1 MAKGKIFSGLD
12 YAVNVDY
19 GKSIIQIPANAF
31 ELVVGDIKKLGKI
44 PDGIKVIE
52 IKEAK

>member
-12 YAVNVDY
+12 YAVNVAY
-19 GKSIIQIPANAF
+19 GESTIQIPANAF
-31 ELVVGDIKKLGKI
+31 GLIVGDIKKLGEV
-44 PDGIKVIE
+44 PNGIKIVE